1 MRKIKLTSLHA
12 FAVLLALFSL
22 IASCRKDPPENNSHN
37 PGKAPRI
44 IFFTPDQGP
53 EGAAVEISG
62 ENFSDDKAKL
72 AVYFNGKTAEIVSS
86 TTTSITAKVPDEAT
100 TGKIT
105 VSINGKTATSNA
117 DFVVNA
123 TAPSITSVAPEIGEA
138 GTAIEITG
146 TNFSAEAKVYIG
158 DLELFNVA
166 IASKT
171 KITATLPQ
179 GVLTAKIKVVQAA
192 LQAESPQLVYIKP
205 TITAIAPVVAPK
217 EAFITLTGK
226 NFVEG
231 ETTVKFGDVT
241 VDKNDILFV
250 SATELK
256 LKVPLGLT
264 ASSAKIFVSIK
275 GQETESVQSFTLL
288 NISSFTPTAKGG
300 ETIHLTGS
308 GFSTTPG
315 ENIVKIN
322 NVTATV
328 TAATSTSLSVT
339 VPMGTSTGYITVS
352 RGGQT
357 TSTTSFFTYEFTLMV
372 TTFAGGDVLRNPSGV
387 AIDKWGN
394 MYVADQYNHT
404 IRKISASGA
413 ITTFAGTGVAGHV
426 NGNATV
432 ARFNYPTGL
441 ATDNDG
447 NLYVADLGNHVIRKI
462 SPTGQVITLAGEAE
476 VAGSSD
482 GIGSAAHFH
491 SPAGVVVDQANNVYV
506 TDARNQL
513 IRKILPNGEVIT
525 IAGKAG
531 IIGLVNGTGS
541 AARFNYP
548 AGIVVDGTGTL
559 YVADEGNHQ
568 IRKITAGGVVTT
580 YAGTGAIGLKNGN
593 RTDALFNFPNGL
605 AMHMGTLYVTDAGNQ
620 LIRAISAS
628 GSVTTLAGTAG
639 VPGSANGLPEAAYF
653 NNPSGI
659 IVNANGQIFVVD
671 RSNHA
676 VRMLSMQ

>member
-1 MRKIKLTSLHA
+1 MRKIKPTSLHA

-22 IASCRKDPPENNSHN
+22 VSSCRKDPPEKDPHN
-37 PGKAPRI
+37 TGKAPRI
-44 IFFTPDQGP
+44 ISFTPEQGP
-53 EGAAVEISG
+53 EGAAVEIAG
-62 ENFSDDKAKL
+62 ENFSDDKTKL
-72 AVYFNGKTAEIVSS
+72 TVYFNGKTAEIVSS
-86 TTTSITAKVPDEAT
+86 TTTSITAKVPDDAT

-105 VSINGKTATSNA
+105 VSINGKTATSIA

-123 TAPSITSVAPEIGEA
+123 AAPSITTVAPEIGEA
-138 GTAIEITG
+138 GTVIEITG
-146 TNFSAEAKVYIG
+146 TNFIAGAKVYIG
-158 DLELFNVA
+158 DVELINVS
-166 IASKT
+166 IVSKT
-171 KITATLPQ
+171 KITASLPQ
-179 GVLTAKIKVVQAA
+179 NVITAKIKLIQAA
-192 LQAESPQLVYIKP
+192 LQAESPQVLYIKP
-205 TITAIAPVVAPK
+205 TITAIVPTVAPK

-241 VDKNDILFV
+241 VDNNDVLFV

-256 LKVPLGLT
+256 AKVPVGLT
-264 ASSAKIFVSIK
+264 ASDVKIYVGIK
-275 GQETESVQSFTLL
+275 GQETESAQTFTLL
-288 NISSFTPTAKGG
+288 SISSFTPTAKGG

-322 NVTATV
+322 NVIATV
-328 TAATSTSLSVT
+328 TAATSTALSVT
-339 VPMGTSTGYITVS
+339 VPMGASTGYITVTRS
-352 RGGQT
+352 GQT
-357 TSTTSFFTYEFTLMV
+357 TSTTSFFTYEFALMV

-394 MYVADQYNHT
+394 KYVADQYNHT
-404 IRKISASGA
+404 IRKVSASGA
-413 ITTFAGTGVAGHV
+413 ITTFAGTGAAGHV
-426 NGNATV
+426 NGSATV
-432 ARFNYPTGL
+432 AKFNYPTGL

-462 SPTGQVITLAGEAE
+462 SPAGQVITLAGEAE

-482 GIGSAAHFH
+482 GLGNAAHFN

-513 IRKILPNGEVIT
+513 IRKISPNGEVIT

-531 IIGLVNGTGS
+531 IIGLANGTGS

-580 YAGTGAIGLKNGN
+580 YAGTGAKGLKNGN

-605 AMHMGTLYVTDAGNQ
+605 AMYMGTLYVTDAGNQ

-628 GSVTTLAGTAG
+628 GAVSTLAGTAG
-639 VPGSANGLPEAAYF
+639 VPGSANGVPEAAYF

-659 IVNANGQIFVVD
+659 IVDAIGRIFVAD
-671 RSNHA
+671 KSNHA
-676 VRMLSMQ
+676 IRMLSMQ